1 MSGAAAELYR
11 LGAREAV
18 GLLRSGDLSPVDL
31 VEASLARI
39 EATDAAVNAIPT
51 RCAER
56 ALAHARRLEGRGP
69 PGEGGAWLGGLP
81 IVVKDLNDVE
91 GVRTTYGSPLFADH
105 VPDGS
110 DAMVEM
116 LEANGAIVVGKANT
130 PEFGHGA
137 NTFNEVFGK
146 TRNPWNT
153 AMTCGGSSG
162 GSAVAVATGQA
173 WLATGSDLGCSLRT
187 PAAFCSVVGLRPSP
201 GRVARSRVRLPFD
214 TLWVQGPMARNVGDV
229 ALMLDAMAGVHRDDP
244 LSIPAPC
251 ASFLDAVDK
260 PHAPRRVAYSPDL
273 GGLTPVAR
281 EIAGICAGAVQRFAE
296 IGAVVEEKCPDFSDA
311 RAIFRVLR
319 ANQFVGDLGPVVDAH
334 RDRVRRDVIW
344 NLDLG
349 RKMTAEDVA
358 AAERGR
364 GRLHG
369 RVAAFFKDYDLLVTP
384 AAVVAP
390 FDVGIR
396 ALDEIE
402 GVKLE
407 NYYEWYA
414 IAYAITLTSLPSI
427 SLPCG
432 FTREGLPVGLQ
443 IVGPP
448 RGEARLLG
456 AARMMEEVF
465 GIASRLPIDP
475 RPSTA
480 QPAF

>member
-1 MSGAAAELYR
+1 MSPPAAELYR

-18 GLLRSGDLSPVDL
+18 GLLRGGEVSPVEL

-39 EATDAAVNAIPT
+39 EATDAAVNAVPT

-56 ALAHARRLEGRGP
+56 ARAHARRLEAEARGNR
-69 PGEGGAWLGGLP
+69 GAAWLGGLP

-110 DAMVEM
+110 DAMVRM
-116 LEANGAIVVGKANT
+116 LEGNGAIVVGKANT

-214 TLWVQGPMARNVGDV
+214 TLWVQGPMARSVGDV
-229 ALMLDAMAGVHRDDP
+229 ALMLDAMAGVHPDDP
-244 LSIPAPC
+244 LSMPSPDAP
-251 ASFLDAVDK
+251 FLDAVDR
-260 PHAPRRVAYSPDL
+260 PVAPRRVAYSRDL

-281 EIAGICAGAVQRFAE
+281 EIAAICEGAVKRFAD
-296 IGAVVEEKCPDFSDA
+296 IGALVEEGCPDLRDA
-311 RAIFRVLR
+311 REIFKVLR
-319 ANQFVGDLGPVVDAH
+319 ANQFVGDLAPIVDAH
-334 RDRVRRDVIW
+334 RERVRRDVLW
-344 NLDLG
+344 NLDIG
-349 RKMTAEDVA
+349 RKLSAGDIGE
-358 AAERGR
+358 AERAR
-364 GRLHG
+364 GRLHA
-369 RVAAFFKDYDLLVTP
+369 RVAAFFGEYDLLVTP

-390 FDVGIR
+390 FDVNIR
-396 ALDEIE
+396 ALDEVE
-402 GVKLE
+402 GVKLD

-414 IAYAITLTSLPSI
+414 VAYAITLTSLPAI

-432 FTREGLPVGLQ
+432 FTREGLPVALQ

-465 GIASRLPIDP
+465 AIAPRLPIDP
-475 RPSTA
+475 RPATA
-480 QPAF
+480 QSPF

>member
-1 MSGAAAELYR
+1 MNELFR
-11 LGAREAV
+11 LSAREV
-18 GLLRSGDLSPVDL
+18 VRLLGRREVSPVDL
-31 VEASLARI
+31 VRAAFARI
-39 EATDAAVNAIPT
+39 EATDGALNAIPT
-51 RCAER
+51 RCEER
-56 ALAHARRLEGRGP
+56 AFAHARRLESAAPAPGR
-69 PGEGGAWLGGLP
+69 EHAWLGGVP

-110 DAMVEM
+110 DAMVRT

-153 AMTCGGSSG
+153 SMTCGGSSG
-162 GSAVAVATGQA
+162 GSAVAVASGQA

-214 TLWVQGPMARNVGDV
+214 DLWVQGPLARNVGDV
-229 ALMLDAMAGVHRDDP
+229 ALMLDAMAGAHPEDP
-244 LSIPAPC
+244 ISIPAPSTPF
-251 ASFLDAVDK
+251 ADAVDR
-260 PHAPRRVAYSPDL
+260 PVAPRRVAYSPDL

-281 EIAGICAGAVQRFAE
+281 EVAGICAAAAARFSA
-296 IGAVVEEKCPDFSDA
+296 IGAAVEEGGPDLRDA

-319 ANQFVGDLGPVVDAH
+319 ANQLVGDLAPIVDAH
-334 RDRVRRDVIW
+334 RDRVRKEVLW
-344 NLDLG
+344 NVDLG
-349 RKMTAEDVA
+349 RRLGAEELA
-358 AAERGR
+358 QAQRGR
-364 GRLHG
+364 GELYR
-369 RVAAFFKDYDLLVTP
+369 RAAAFFETHDLLVTP

-390 FDVGIR
+390 FDVDIR
-396 ALDEIE
+396 ALDEVE
-402 GVKLE
+402 GVKLD

-414 IAYAITLTSLPSI
+414 IAYAITLTSLPAL

-432 FTREGLPVGLQ
+432 FTREGLPVALQ
-443 IVGPP
+443 LVGPP

-456 AARMMEEVF
+456 AARLMEEVF
-465 GIASRLPIDP
+465 GIAGRLPVDP
-475 RPSTA
+475 M
-480 QPAF
+480 PARR